1 MRRYLA
7 IVLTT
12 CLLCLGTVGGAA
24 AIVDP
29 YGLIG
34 WIAVDGLNLVK
45 PAAYIQVESAKV
57 RRFLR
62 AAPATVVLGNSRV
75 DIGIDPQSPSWP
87 AGFRPVFN
95 LGVPG
100 GDFADVVRGYLL
112 ARDLGVKRMV
122 IALDFADFVSAAEPP
137 ASLEQY
143 RPFDTGLSPLL
154 LVKSHLSVR
163 SAVDTLRTLLAQ
175 GDPYAETMK
184 ADGFNPLR
192 QYVPIIR
199 LEGHAAVAEQRNREN
214 VDAYLRRDGTLT
226 TADGRPNRPMRE
238 LELLLADAR
247 RAGVEI
253 HLFTFPYQ
261 ADLLETLDQLGL
273 WPLVEDWKRA
283 VRHLATAPETR
294 AAGLWDFTTY
304 SAYAT
309 EPIPSPGDTATDM
322 AWYWEPGHF
331 KPALGDRLIA
341 AMFGTAPSGAAG
353 DGADAAGIDLMSSDL
368 DTAFVAMRDSQAL
381 YRQARPD
388 DVARI
393 GRMIA
398 QARRRLGR

>member
-163 SAVDTLRTLLAQ
+163 SAIDTLRTLLAQ

-226 TADGRPNRPMRE
+226 IADGRPNRPMRE
-238 LELLLADAR
+238 LALLLADAR
-247 RAGVEI
+247 QAGVEV
-253 HLFTFPYQ
+253 HMFTFPYQ
-261 ADLLETLDQLGL
+261 ADLLETLNQLGL
-273 WPLVEDWKRA
+273 WPLVEDWKRELH
-283 VRHLATAPETR
+283 RLATAPKTR
-294 AAGLWDFTTY
+294 AASLWDFTTY

-309 EPIPSPGDTATDM
+309 EPIPPPGDTATDM

-341 AMFGTAPSGAAG
+341 AMFGTAT
-353 DGADAAGIDLMSSDL
+353 DGADAAGIDLVSADL
-368 DTAFVAMRDSQAL
+368 DAAFAGIRDAEAR
-381 YRQARPD
+381 YGQARPD

-393 GRMIA
+393 GRLIA
-398 QARRRLGR
+398 LARQRLGR